1 MWSKIVRIN
10 ATLKINLFSHF
21 FSMDVV
27 IFFGICLSYGNK
39 LRVKPK
45 FCNAFELNIVMLF
58 SLILFLFLL
67 ILD

>member
-1 MWSKIVRIN
+1 
-10 ATLKINLFSHF
+10 
-21 FSMDVV
+21 MDVV

-58 SLILFLFLL
+58 SLILILFFVFT
-67 ILD
+67 DP